1 MRHYLGFKKPPLR
14 RFEACSR
21 KPASRGL
28 PSSSIELMSPPCDAT
43 APLAQNQGLPC
54 SSTKIRTS
62 WESNWKIDG
71 AGAPWADADMAL
83 LLLERLANPL
93 VRRGGQ
99 ALTTARR
106 RRAYSSCES
115 CISLTPAH

>member
-1 MRHYLGFKKPPLR
+1 
-14 RFEACSR
+14 
-21 KPASRGL
+21 
-28 PSSSIELMSPPCDAT
+28 MSPPCDAT
-43 APLAQNQGLPC
+43 AHLAQNQGLPG

-106 RRAYSSCES
+106 RRAHSSCTTWTR
-115 CISLTPAH
+115 LTRTHRARAIGQLRAAN